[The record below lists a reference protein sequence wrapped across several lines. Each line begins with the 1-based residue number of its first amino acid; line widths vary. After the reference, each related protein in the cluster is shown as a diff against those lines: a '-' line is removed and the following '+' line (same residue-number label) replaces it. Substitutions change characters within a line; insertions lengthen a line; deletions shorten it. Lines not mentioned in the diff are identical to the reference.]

1 MVENDSLESDT
12 PSGFTVPVSEIF
24 MNRPLITQLAA
35 ASASHAHGKKIAI
48 GAQMFILIIALY
60 DTCHII
66 LAALFAPQEIHKLPE
81 VRIQPLIGIYRET
94 PFSRTAVQHNVAGG
108 GKIIDP
114 WEIKQDVRIL
124 LCHGPASVGR
134 PGVGHDQL
142 TGDGSPQR
150 GQGLQA
156 PCEAADVIFKND
168 SD

>member
-1 MVENDSLESDT
+1 
-12 PSGFTVPVSEIF
+12 
-24 MNRPLITQLAA
+24 
-35 ASASHAHGKKIAI
+35 
-48 GAQMFILIIALY
+48 MFILIIALY

-156 PCEAADVIFKND
+156 PCEAADVILKMIPIDNSGLFIARLLQKNELERAAD
-168 SD
+168 MGTRMAALCKFPTAY